1 MSLSRDDLAPI
12 LHVLTAL
19 AVMLVSLLTMPTSR
33 AWRIV
38 FQPLGWLIFIFGAV
52 GFGYSVYHLRM
63 AVTGNVEPVT
73 DTLVTTGPYLLVRH
87 PLYLAM
93 IVMLLG
99 LVIGMRSIWGVLLT
113 LIAFTPASVYRA
125 ILEEEY
131 LANKFGTEWDSYAE
145 ITWFILPKVY

>member
-1 MSLSRDDLAPI
+1 MSRDDLAPI

-19 AVMLVSLLTMPTSR
+19 AVMLTSLLARSTSR
-33 AWRIV
+33 VGAIC
-38 FQPLGWLIFIFGAV
+38 FQPLGWLIFILGAV
-52 GFGYSVYHLRM
+52 GFGYSVLHLRM

-87 PLYLAM
+87 PLYLSM

-99 LVIGMRSIWGVLLT
+99 LVIGMRSIWGVVLT
-113 LIAFTPASVYRA
+113 LVAFTPASIYRA
-125 ILEEEY
+125 VLEEQY
-131 LANKFGTEWDSYAE
+131 LADKFGTEWDRYAE